1 MAIYKVRDPSG
12 TIREISGPDG
22 ASDEQI
28 LAQAQ
33 KLFSSPSAKP
43 KTEPGMGATDGM
55 SGFDKFAAGLGKSVY
70 DAGRGIGQLVGAVS
84 QDDIKAARKM
94 DAPLMDTGA
103 GMVGDI
109 AGTVGMALLP
119 GGLLKGAGAV
129 AGSPA
134 LSALGSTL
142 MAPKTI
148 PSALAVGSG
157 MGFIQPAE
165 SLGERATNTGIGA
178 AATAVV
184 PAASRAFGAAKSA
197 VEPFYESGQQQIM
210 GRALNRAAGD
220 QAPQARAALAGA
232 SELVPGSLPT
242 AGQASRNAGIA
253 ALERASSAIDP
264 TVTTAYA
271 ERMAQ
276 QNAARVGALRDMA
289 GTDGQRALFSADRE
303 TAAQQLYDSAYKA
316 GVDLRRDAATG
327 QFLTKAQ
334 QAARK
339 GEITK
344 LMQTPAMQEAADKAM
359 NLMRNDPN
367 LKGQVLNPAGS
378 VQGLDYTRR
387 ALSDMI
393 GSTQGNEQRIL
404 INLRD
409 RLDTTLN
416 TISPKYAEARS
427 TFSEMSK
434 PINQMDIAQHIAD
447 RSIRPLDDVIKPG
460 QFAGLLND
468 QTAKTA
474 TGFKGA
480 TFDKVMS
487 PEQIGLLGAIKDDLA
502 RAEFAK
508 NAGRGAGS
516 DTVQKMAY
524 SNILEGAGIPTWLQN
539 LSVAQ
544 IGGNLAGRA
553 GDAVYGR
560 ANREMATKLAQG
572 LLNPSEAA
580 QWMALAKQ
588 TQDPAIAG
596 LLARGLL
603 TPLGVATPGL
613 LNGRQ

>member
-1 MAIYKVRDPSG
+1 MATADEYAAWIVKNADKKG
-12 TIREISGPDG
+12 TPEFDTV
-22 ASDEQI
+22 
-28 LAQAQ
+28 AQAY
-33 KLFSSPSAKP
+33 KLAKIDPKP
-43 KTEPGMGATDGM
+43 KTEPGMGAADVPWYENL
-55 SGFDKFAAGLGKSVY
+55 AAGVGKSMY

-84 QDDIKAARKM
+84 QEDIKKARQQDAA
-94 DAPLMDTGA
+94 LMDTTA
-103 GMVGDI
+103 GTIGDI
-109 AGTVGMALLP
+109 GGTVGMALLP
-119 GGLLKGAGAV
+119 GGALKAAGAV
-129 AGSPA
+129 AKSPA
-134 LSALGSTL
+134 MSALGGTL
-142 MAPKTI
+142 LAPKTI
-148 PSALAVGSG
+148 PSALAVGGG
-157 MGFIQPAE
+157 MGFIQTAE
-165 SLGERATNTGIGA
+165 SFGERATNTGIGA

-184 PAASRAFGAAKSA
+184 PAASRAWSAAKSA

-242 AGQASRNAGIA
+242 AGQASGNAGIA

-276 QNAARVGALRDMA
+276 QNAARVNALRDMA

-303 TAAQQLYDSAYKA
+303 TAAQQLYDTAYKA

-393 GSTQGNEQRIL
+393 GSAQGNEQRIL
-404 INLRD
+404 INLRE

-416 TISPKYAEARS
+416 TISPKYAEART
-427 TFSEMSK
+427 TFAEMSK
-434 PINQMDIAQHIAD
+434 PINQMDVAQHIAD

-480 TFDKVMS
+480 TLDKVMS

-560 ANREMATKLAQG
+560 ANRDMATKLAQG